1 MKSQLF
7 TFPWG
12 SPREANPA
20 KAPASQ
26 AWALHRQPNI
36 SSRTPAR
43 DQPNLCRSV
52 TIITSYQ
59 SSRNVYL
66 PQERAY
72 AERMD
77 YLQDTPAMDWTDCPL
92 VEVVPGKVSG
102 VPLLRGTRL
111 PADTVL
117 SNYEAGSPVEEI
129 SDNFDVPEQTI
140 RELLTYP
147 ATKQNQPQP

>member
-1 MKSQLF
+1 
-7 TFPWG
+7 
-12 SPREANPA
+12 
-20 KAPASQ
+20 
-26 AWALHRQPNI
+26 
-36 SSRTPAR
+36 
-43 DQPNLCRSV
+43 
-52 TIITSYQ
+52 
-59 SSRNVYL
+59 
-66 PQERAY
+66 
-72 AERMD
+72 MD